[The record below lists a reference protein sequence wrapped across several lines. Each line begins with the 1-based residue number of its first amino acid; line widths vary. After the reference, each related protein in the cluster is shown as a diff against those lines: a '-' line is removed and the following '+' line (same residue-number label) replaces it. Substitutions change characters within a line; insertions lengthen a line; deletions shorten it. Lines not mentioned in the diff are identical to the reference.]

1 MTMFIWKP
9 ILIYITLMQ
18 SSKTFNKINIF
29 KNKCN
34 FSFSLISFDKK
45 LRQKVER
52 VEKSWQR
59 KKYFD
64 RNLDSEKKSWI
75 FFAVLHFFSLSWSF
89 FRCHKLFFAV
99 KVMTA
104 KYVLTKKTSQLKI
117 ILPVVKFIILNDD
130 VMIVIKSIDSKPDLA
145 VPKRFV

>member
-1 MTMFIWKP
+1 MSIWKP

-29 KNKCN
+29 KNKWN

-59 KKYFD
+59 KKYMTAKKS
-64 RNLDSEKKSWI
+64 LDSEKRLQLFFAVKILIAILTAKKKSWI

-104 KYVLTKKTSQLKI
+104 KYVLTRTFNNSSIFVVIEEIRKI
-117 ILPVVKFIILNDD
+117 QI
-130 VMIVIKSIDSKPDLA
+130 
-145 VPKRFV
+145 